1 MDTRL
6 DAGRLESLLE
16 SAKLLGSSLKLED
29 LLSHTV
35 RTVMGRLLVTR
46 AVIAIR
52 EPDGL
57 RVAIARGVSSLK
69 KGDPF
74 NEEIAR
80 DHDLVFTGMIGSPD
94 SPVGLLSIGKP
105 MRGTLDPAERDFLE
119 ALLTLA
125 ATSITNAQAHAQVI
139 RSNQALRTLL
149 DLGRGIAAA
158 IEPEEVANLL
168 MLTLAGRWLLR
179 KHALVTWKDGQEPL
193 FRVKGLDHL
202 DPVALKE
209 RFGDAASPQR
219 QEDGSVVFPIRTGNE
234 TVGVVMAGE
243 RPPGMNYLDSD
254 LEFGSGLVAQAAVAL
269 ENAWRIK
276 DTLYRQQL
284 EKELTLAASIQKD
297 LFPDAMPPLAHT
309 AIAARNRQARAVG
322 GDYYDALP
330 FGSPGDT
337 APHLLTVADISGKGI
352 GASLL
357 MANIQA
363 TLRALLVKE
372 SELPA
377 IAAETSDLLYAST
390 PPSKYATAILVR
402 YDPAT
407 GACEYVN
414 GGHNE
419 GVVLRKSGAVEL
431 LKATGMPIGLL
442 PKRTFESAPFQLD
455 HGDLLFI
462 YTDGVPDACT
472 LQDEEFGLENA
483 IECLRRTRDLSP
495 EEILTHL
502 FEAIDAFVGEA
513 PQHDDITAMVVK
525 RDGSGPP
532 GSVGEEGS
540 VR

>member
-16 SAKLLGSSLKLED
+16 SAKLLGFSLKLED

-57 RVAIARGVSSLK
+57 RVAIARGVSGLK
-69 KGDPF
+69 KGDAF
-74 NEEIAR
+74 SEAIAP
-80 DHDLVFTGMIGSPD
+80 DHGLVFTGKIGDPD
-94 SPVGLLSIGKP
+94 SPVGLMSIGKP
-105 MRGTLDPAERDFLE
+105 MRGALEPAERDFLE
-119 ALLTLA
+119 ALLNLA
-125 ATSITNAQAHAQVI
+125 ATSIANAQAHAQVI

-193 FRVKGLDHL
+193 LRAKGLDHV
-202 DPVALKE
+202 DPVALKS
-209 RFGDAASPQR
+209 RFIAAVTPQR
-219 QEDGSVVFPIRTGNE
+219 DGAGLVYFPIRAANE
-234 TVGVVMAGE
+234 TVGVVVVGE
-243 RPPGMNYLDSD
+243 RPAGMTYLDSD

-276 DTLYRQQL
+276 DTLFRQQL

-297 LFPDAMPPLAHT
+297 LFPDAMPPLAGT

-372 SELPA
+372 SDLPA

-419 GVVLRKSGAVEL
+419 GVVLRKSGEVEL
-431 LKATGMPIGLL
+431 LKATGVPIGLL
-442 PKRTFESAPFQLD
+442 PKRTFDSAAFHLD
-455 HGDLLFI
+455 DGDLLFI
-462 YTDGVPDACT
+462 YSDGVPDACT
-472 LQDEEFGLENA
+472 LQDEEFGLEKT
-483 IECLRRTRDLSP
+483 IECLRKTRDLSP
-495 EEILTHL
+495 DEILRRL
-502 FEAIDAFVGEA
+502 FEAIDAFVGDA

-525 RDGSGPP
+525 R
-532 GSVGEEGS
+532 VGAAPLRPAGKEGS